1 MGLPLLILTLVV
13 LGLGEGH
20 QDPPPASGH
29 PQNPHPNLY
38 GAPKS
43 RQDTAQVW
51 LQTMGAALGVSL
63 APHLVLFLVPA
74 DSGSPRRRGLLRL
87 LLSFAAG
94 GLLGDAFLHL
104 IPHALAP
111 HEHHEGHGHSHHGH
125 APHEH
130 HEGHGHSHHGHAPHE
145 HHEGHGHSH
154 HGHAP
159 HEHHEGHGHSHHG
172 HAPHEHHEGHGHSH
186 HGHGAALSV
195 GLWVLAGIV
204 TFLAVELG
212 VRHCGGHGHGH
223 GHGPKAKHSS
233 SEDEP
238 DGDTGDTRAT
248 KATRGGPRATKGGH
262 KATKGQPRRGHD
274 GDRAAMAVSGYLNLA
289 ADAAHNFTDGLALG
303 AAFWGG
309 PARGTLTALSVLLHE
324 LPHELGD
331 MALLLRAGCSKGQ
344 AMLLQLLTAVA
355 ALAGAACSLLAE
367 GSGAAAVAGIL
378 PFTAGGF
385 IYLGT
390 VSVLP
395 EILRDSGPAQALLQ
409 LLALLAGVAMMLLI
423 AHYE

>member
-1 MGLPLLILTLVV
+1 MGLPFLILTLLV

-20 QDPPPASGH
+20 QDPPPAPGH
-29 PQNPHPNLY
+29 PQDPHPHLY
-38 GAPKS
+38 GHPKT
-43 RQDTAQVW
+43 RPDTAQVW
-51 LQTMGAALGVSL
+51 LQTLGAALGVSL
-63 APHLVLFLVPA
+63 APHLVLLLVPA

-125 APHEH
+125 VPHEH
-130 HEGHGHSHHGHAPHE
+130 HEGHGHSHHGHDP
-145 HHEGHGHSH
+145 H
-154 HGHAP
+154 HGHA
-159 HEHHEGHGHSHHG
+159 HHG
-172 HAPHEHHEGHGHSH
+172 Q
-186 HGHGAALSV
+186 ALAV

-204 TFLAVELG
+204 TFLGVELG

-223 GHGPKAKHSS
+223 GHKAKHSS
-233 SEDEP
+233 SEDEA
-238 DGDTGDTRAT
+238 DGDPGAT
-248 KATRGGPRATKGGH
+248 KATKGTKGTKAT
-262 KATKGQPRRGHD
+262 KATKGQHRRSPD
-274 GDRAAMAVSGYLNLA
+274 GERAAMAVSGYLNLA

-303 AAFWGG
+303 AAFWGS
-309 PARGTLTALSVLLHE
+309 PARGALTALSVLLHE

-367 GSGAAAVAGIL
+367 GSGTGAVSGIL

-395 EILRDSGPAQALLQ
+395 EILRNSGPAQALLQ